1 MPAPSRPLAPLAD
14 PRLLAPRSVLLWGD
28 AAVPEARLLA
38 ANLAAGG
45 FRGTLLAHGIAADG
59 LAPLAAPAAA
69 DLVLLAL
76 PAPAIPAALGTL
88 ASLGVRSAVV
98 PVAAEGL
105 AAMAASCGVRCLG
118 AGSFGIA
125 LPGLGLNATLSHRPV
140 PAGRIALVGQSA
152 GIARAAISWAAEEG
166 LGFSHLVGIGAN
178 DDLGFASILD
188 LISGDP
194 AAGAVLLDLRRIK
207 NRRAF
212 VSAARAAARSR
223 PVAVLRPGVR
233 AEAGA
238 EASRVLDA
246 ALRRA
251 GVLRVATL
259 EGLFVAAETLA
270 RARRPRGLPPP
281 GTPTDRVAILGNGAG
296 LAFLAADALAGAG
309 GRFADVPAAETALS
323 LALPEG
329 SAPANPLVLP
339 EASGTRLAEAAVL
352 LAALPGVD
360 QVVLV
365 HAPAPGEDVA
375 VTEAGIAA
383 AAVANRGAP
392 ILVGWTGGGEAR
404 LSAAGVAA
412 FATPEAAVGG
422 ALLLAEERRGR
433 AAAAE
438 LPPRDVLE
446 VTPDRARIAR
456 LFAAVRADGRLCLRA
471 DEALSVFA
479 AYGLPVVEGV
489 VARDAAEAAAAAARL
504 GGEVALKALS
514 AGLPDKTAAG
524 AVMLSVAAP
533 TVAGAA
539 NALLRRV
546 APQARVDGLLV
557 QAMAPPG
564 SDLRLRLAEDSM
576 FGPWIGFGAGG
587 AAADLEADEAADLPP
602 LNLALAIALVGRT
615 RAGALLAGG
624 PGAPS
629 GALAAVADALVRLS
643 ALAVDFPEIRE
654 ASVNP
659 LRALPG
665 GVLALDASLT
675 LRPEGERAVLAIAP
689 YPAELAAEWVARDGR
704 RVVVRPVRPE
714 DAEAHRAL
722 FARLPPEDVRYR
734 FFAPM
739 QELPP
744 ELTAR
749 LTQIDYDR
757 EMAFVAVHE
766 DRVVGVA
773 RLVRAPGREAGEF
786 ALVVEPGWK
795 GHGLGRHLMQ
805 RLFAWARQAGLREVV
820 GEVLADNAPMLGFVR
835 SLGFGIHRRPEEP
848 DTVEVRR
855 RLDEG

>member
-1 MPAPSRPLAPLAD
+1 MPSPSRPLAPLAD

-28 AAVPEARLLA
+28 DAVPEARLLA

-45 FRGTLLAHGIAADG
+45 FRGTLSAHGLSPDG
-59 LAPLAAPAAA
+59 FAPLAAPVAA

-76 PAPAIPAALGTL
+76 LPPAIPGALAALG
-88 ASLGVRSAVV
+88 ASGVRNAVV
-98 PVAAEGL
+98 PVAVDGL
-105 AAMAASCGVRCLG
+105 AAMAAETGVRCLG

-125 LPGLGLNATLSHRPV
+125 IPALGLNATLSHRPV
-140 PAGRIALVGQSA
+140 PPGRIALIGQSA

-166 LGFSHLVGIGAN
+166 LGFSHLVGLGAN
-178 DDLGFASILD
+178 DDLGFASMLD
-188 LISGDP
+188 LISRDP

-212 VSAARAAARSR
+212 VSGARAAARAR
-223 PVAVLRPGVR
+223 PVAALRAGVR
-233 AEAGA
+233 AEPAAGA
-238 EASRVLDA
+238 APVLDA

-251 GVLRVATL
+251 GVLRVHTL
-259 EGLFVAAETLA
+259 EGLFVAGETLA

-309 GRFADVPAAETALS
+309 GRFADVTAAAAALA
-323 LALPEG
+323 LGLPEG
-329 SAPANPLVLP
+329 VAPSNPLVLP
-339 EASGTRLAEAAVL
+339 EASGPRLAEAAVL
-352 LAALPGVD
+352 LAALPEVD

-365 HAPAPGEDVA
+365 HAPAPGEDAA
-375 VTEAGIAA
+375 VTEAAIAA

-392 ILVGWTGGGEAR
+392 ILVGWTGGGETR
-404 LSAAGVAA
+404 LSASGVAA

-446 VTPDRARIAR
+446 ISPDRARVAR
-456 LFAAVRADGRLCLRA
+456 LFAAVRADGRLRLRA

-479 AYGLPVVEGV
+479 AYGLPVVEGH

-514 AGLPDKTAAG
+514 ADLPDKTTAG
-524 AVMLSVAAP
+524 GVMLGVAAP

-539 NALLRRV
+539 TALLRRV
-546 APQARVDGLLV
+546 APVVRVAGLLV

-564 SDLRLRLAEDSM
+564 PDLRLRLSEDAM
-576 FGPWIGFGAGG
+576 FGPWIGFGTGG
-587 AAADLEADEAADLPP
+587 TAAEIEADEAVDLPP
-602 LNLALAIALVGRT
+602 LNRALALGLIGRT
-615 RAGALLAGG
+615 RAGALLAGDR
-624 PGAPS
+624 ADLN
-629 GALAAVADALVRLS
+629 AIADALVRLS
-643 ALAVDFPEIRE
+643 ALAVDFPEIAE
-654 ASVNP
+654 AAVNP
-659 LRALPG
+659 LRALPA
-665 GVLALDASLT
+665 GVLALDASMT
-675 LRPEGERAVLAIAP
+675 LRPAGEASLLAIAP
-689 YPAELAAEWVARDGR
+689 YPAQLAAEWMARDGR
-704 RVVVRPVRPE
+704 RVLVRPVRPE
-714 DAEAHRAL
+714 DAEAHRAF

-766 DRVVGVA
+766 GRTVGVA
-773 RLVRAPGREAGEF
+773 RLVCEPGREAGEF

-795 GHGLGRHLMQ
+795 GQGLGRHLME
-805 RLFAWARQAGLREVV
+805 RLFAWAQEAGLREVV
-820 GEVLADNAPMLGFVR
+820 GEVLTDNAPMLGFVR
-835 SLGFGIHRRPEEP
+835 SLGFRVHRKPEEAE
-848 DTVEVRR
+848 TVEVRR
-855 RLDEG
+855 RLEGA

>member
-1 MPAPSRPLAPLAD
+1 MTAPSRPLSPLAD

-45 FRGTLLAHGIAADG
+45 FRGRLCAHGMAAEG
-59 LAPLAAPAAA
+59 LAPLATPEAA

-76 PAPAIPAALGTL
+76 TPPAIPGALAVLAA
-88 ASLGVRSAVV
+88 LGVRSAVV
-98 PVAAEGL
+98 PVAVEGL
-105 AAMAASCGVRCLG
+105 AAMAADAGVRCLG
-118 AGSFGIA
+118 AASFGIA
-125 LPGLGLNATLSHRPV
+125 IPALGLNATLSHRPV
-140 PAGRIALVGQSA
+140 PKGRIALVGQSA

-178 DDLGFASILD
+178 DDLGFASMLD

-194 AAGAVLLDLRRIK
+194 AAGALLLDLRRIK

-223 PVAVLRPGVR
+223 PVAALRPGVR

-238 EASRVLDA
+238 AAARVLDA

-270 RARRPRGLPPP
+270 RARRPRGLPAP

-296 LAFLAADALAGAG
+296 LAFLAADALAAAG
-309 GRFADVPAAETALS
+309 GRFAELPAAAAP
-323 LALPEG
+323 LALFLPDG
-329 SAPANPLVLP
+329 VAPANPLVLP
-339 EASGTRLAEAAVL
+339 EASGPRLAEAAIL
-352 LAALPGVD
+352 LAALPEVD

-365 HAPAPGEDVA
+365 HAPAPGEDA
-375 VTEAGIAA
+375 GVTQAAIAA
-383 AAVANRGAP
+383 AAAANRGAP
-392 ILVGWTGGGEAR
+392 ILVGWTGGGETR

-438 LPPRDVLE
+438 LPPRDVLDIA
-446 VTPDRARIAR
+446 PDRARIAR
-456 LFAAVRADGRLCLRA
+456 LFAAVRADGRFRLRA

-479 AYGLPVVEGV
+479 AYGLPVVEGHV
-489 VARDAAEAAAAAARL
+489 VRDAAEAAAAAQRL

-514 AGLPDKTAAG
+514 ADLPDKTAAG
-524 AVMLSVAAP
+524 GVMLGVAVP

-539 NALLRRV
+539 TALLRRV
-546 APQARVDGLLV
+546 APVARVDGLLV
-557 QAMAPPG
+557 QAMAPAG
-564 SDLRLRLAEDSM
+564 QDLRLRLAEDAM
-576 FGPWIGFGAGG
+576 FGPWIGFGTGG
-587 AAADLEADEAADLPP
+587 IAAELEADEAVDLPP
-602 LNLALAIALVGRT
+602 LNRALALGLIGRT
-615 RAGALLAGG
+615 RAGALLTKG
-624 PGAPS
+624 S
-629 GALAAVADALVRLS
+629 GAELPAIADALVRLS
-643 ALAVDFPEIRE
+643 ALAVDFPEIAE
-654 ASVNP
+654 AAVNP
-659 LRALPG
+659 LRVLPG
-665 GVLALDASLT
+665 GVVALDASLT
-675 LRPEGERAVLAIAP
+675 LRPPRDRALLAIAP
-689 YPAELAAEWVARDGR
+689 YPAELAAEWLSRDGR
-704 RVVVRPVRPE
+704 RVLVRPVRPE
-714 DAEAHRAL
+714 DAEAHRA
-722 FARLPPEDVRYR
+722 FFVRLPPEDVRYR
-734 FFAPM
+734 FFAPL
-739 QELPP
+739 QDLPP

-757 EMAFVAVHE
+757 EMAFVAVH
-766 DRVVGVA
+766 DGRTVGVA
-773 RLVRAPGREAGEF
+773 RLVRDPGREAGEF

-795 GHGLGRHLMQ
+795 GQGLGRHLME

-835 SLGFGIHRRPEEP
+835 SLGFSIRRRPEEG
-848 DTVEVRR
+848 DIVEVRR
-855 RLDEG
+855 RLDET